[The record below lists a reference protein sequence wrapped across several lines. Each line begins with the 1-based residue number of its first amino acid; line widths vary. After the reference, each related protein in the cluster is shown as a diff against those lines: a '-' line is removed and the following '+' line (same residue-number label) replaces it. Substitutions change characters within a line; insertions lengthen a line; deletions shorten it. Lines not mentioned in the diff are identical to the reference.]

1 MSKLYLGIDVGSV
14 SANTVILNDQGKVLE
29 EHYTRIKGQP
39 LKTVQKIL
47 EEILTRIPPERFHSI
62 SFTGT
67 GGKLLSEIL
76 EGHFVNEII
85 AQAKAVQHFYP
96 EIRTIID
103 IGGED
108 SKLIFVEEEN
118 GHYKISD
125 FSMNTLCAAGTGS
138 FLDQQAS
145 RLGFTIEE
153 FGEIALKSE
162 NPPRI
167 AGRCSVFAKS
177 DMIHLQQIATPDYDI
192 VAGLCYALARNFKSN
207 IGKGKTFLK
216 PVSFQGGV
224 AANVGMR
231 KAFQDVLELSDGDL
245 IIPKHFASMGAIGA
259 VLVTQESKHPKKTGT
274 LNLTAVKEYLL
285 HHQEKEVPLQPL
297 CLSSNHLSPSPLP
310 SPIEGEG
317 GKSDSPIKGEG
328 EVRGSPLRGEGEVRG
343 SPMQGE
349 GVGNAYPIKGEWAV
363 SDSTSGGEVE
373 KSEKIEAYLGLDVGS
388 ISTNLVVIDKNK
400 RVLSKRYLMTAGRPI
415 EAVRTGLQE
424 IGAEIGDRVEIKGVG
439 TTGSGRYLTA
449 DFVGA
454 DLVRNEITAQATA
467 AVYIDPA
474 VDTIF
479 EIGGQ
484 DSKYISIDN
493 RVVVDFEMNK
503 VCAAG
508 TGSFLEE
515 QAEKLDISIKEEF
528 GKLALSAGE
537 PVRMGERC
545 TVFIESDLV
554 HHQQR
559 GAPKDNLVAGLSYSI
574 VQNYLNRVVGDRR
587 IGDRIFFQ
595 GGTAFNKG
603 VVAAFEKVLGK
614 EIIVPENHDVT
625 GAIGVAI
632 LSMEERTWDHSG
644 FKGFDLS
651 QRRYEQTSFECK
663 SCPNLCLIRKVSVE
677 GEKPLFYGSRCEKYD
692 VIKRTKGTNLP
703 DLFEEREK
711 MLFASYERE
720 EDLPAD
726 APEIGIPR
734 ILYLHEMMPFWKAF
748 FAELGYRVVL
758 SDPTNKELIR
768 KGVENVVAETCFPIK
783 VSHGHA
789 LNLLEKGVKRIFLP
803 SIVNLKSPHPE
814 IPISTACPYAQAFP
828 YAVHSSI
835 DFKKDDVQVL
845 QPIFHFRFGRDH
857 LEKELVEFGK
867 TLRRGSK
874 QVKRA
879 LGKAERF
886 QAKFYQ
892 SLLNRGKEIL
902 NQIDPDEKA
911 MVIIGRPYN
920 SCDPGVNLEMPK
932 KLKDLGVL
940 AIPMDFL
947 PLDSVKPT
955 KEIQEMYWRYGQ
967 KILSAGKI
975 INEDPRLYAVYITNF
990 GCGPDSFI
998 NHFYRDLSKGKPH
1011 LQLEI
1016 DEHSADAGAITRCEA
1031 FLDSLKNAKKTKPNG
1046 LEKEKPTTDRTKKIY
1061 IPYMY
1066 DAAYAV
1072 AAAFHAC
1079 GVEAEVIPESNEETL
1094 YWGRKLTSGKECYPC
1109 ILTTGDMV
1117 KTVKDPNFDHEKA
1130 AFFMPSGNGPCRFG
1144 QYHRFHRL
1152 VLDDLGFH
1160 HVPIYAPNQD
1170 ETLYNDLG
1178 IMGSQFSRLAW
1189 QGIVAVDLLMKK
1201 LLETRPYEKEKGRG
1215 NQIYAESLNR
1225 VCEAIR
1231 TGNDLREVLHRSLES
1246 FAKVEVESPGTKPLI
1261 GIVGEIYVRLNRFSN
1276 EEVVRKIEQFGGEA
1290 WMAPMTEWVLYVNT
1304 ISKKRSL
1311 QKKSFSNLLKVFLTD
1326 YYQKKDEHHL
1336 EKVFKHHLRNFGEPK
1351 TRAIF
1356 KRAKPYIDSSFEGE
1370 AILSIGKSIDFAKRG
1385 ASGIINIMPFTC
1397 MPGTIVSALLKRYQE
1412 EHNNIPILN
1421 MAYDGQEQTNTL
1433 TRLEAFMH
1441 QAREFQIRKSKKI

>member
-1 MSKLYLGIDVGSV
+1 MVQGMKKIFLGIDVGSV
-14 SANTVILNDQGKVLE
+14 SANTVILNDRGEVLE

-39 LKTVQKIL
+39 LKAVQRIL
-47 EEILTRIPPERFHSI
+47 EEILSRIPPEQFHSL

-67 GGKLLSEIL
+67 GGKLLSEL
-76 EGHFVNEII
+76 LQGRFVNEII
-85 AQAKAVQHFYP
+85 AQARAVQHFYP

-108 SKLIFVEEEN
+108 SKLIFIEEEN
-118 GHYKISD
+118 GHFKIGD

-145 RLGFTIEE
+145 RLGLTIEK
-153 FGEIALKSE
+153 FGELALKSE

-207 IGKGKTFLK
+207 IGKGKKFGR

-231 KAFQDVLELSDGDL
+231 KAFQDVLELSDGEL

-259 VLVTQESKHPKKTGT
+259 VLVTKESKEIKTIKR
-274 LNLTAVKEYLL
+274 LDLALL
-285 HHQEKEVPLQPL
+285 RDYIQHHQEKEIPLAPL
-297 CLSSNHLSPSPLP
+297 CLSSHHLVSPSPSPLP
-310 SPIEGEG
+310 TIPFEQAGITGEG
-317 GKSDSPIKGEG
+317 SAMIKMEG
-328 EVRGSPLRGEGEVRG
+328 SV
-343 SPMQGE
+343 
-349 GVGNAYPIKGEWAV
+349 
-363 SDSTSGGEVE
+363 
-373 KSEKIEAYLGLDVGS
+373 SEKIEAYLGLDVGS

-400 RVLSKRYLMTAGRPI
+400 RILSKRYLMTAGRPI
-415 EAVRTGLQE
+415 EAVRIGLQE
-424 IGAEIGDRVEIKGVG
+424 IGEEIGDRVEIKGVG

-467 AVYIDPA
+467 AVHIDPA
-474 VDTIF
+474 VDTVF

-484 DSKYISIDN
+484 DSKYISIDKG
-493 RVVVDFEMNK
+493 VVVDFEMNK

-528 GKLALSAGE
+528 GNLALSAGE

-603 VVAAFEKVLGK
+603 VVAAFENVLEK

-632 LSMEERTWDHSG
+632 LAMEERAWERSG

-651 QRRYEQTSFECK
+651 QRRYEQSSFECK
-663 SCPNLCLIRKVSVE
+663 GCPNLCLIRKVSVE

-692 VIKRTKGTNLP
+692 VIKRTKGSDLP
-703 DLFEEREK
+703 DLFEDREK

-734 ILYLHEMMPFWKAF
+734 ILFLHEMMPFWKAF
-748 FAELGYRVVL
+748 FAELGYRAVL
-758 SDPTNKELIR
+758 SDATNKELIR
-768 KGVENVVAETCFPIK
+768 KGVENVVAEICFPIK
-783 VSHGHA
+783 VSHGHV

-814 IPISTACPYAQAFP
+814 IPISAACPYAQAFP
-828 YAVHSSI
+828 YVVHSSI
-835 DFKKDDVQVL
+835 DFKKDHVEVL
-845 QPIFHFRFGRDH
+845 QPVFHFRFGRDH
-857 LEKELVEFGK
+857 LEKELVDFGK
-867 TLRRGSK
+867 SLHRGSK

-879 LGKAERF
+879 FGKAERF
-886 QAKFYQ
+886 QALFYQ
-892 SLLNRGKEIL
+892 SLLNRGREIL
-902 NQIDPDEKA
+902 DQVGPDKKV
-911 MVIIGRPYN
+911 MVIVGRPYN
-920 SCDPGVNLEMPK
+920 SCDPGVNLEIPK
-932 KLKDLGVL
+932 KLRELGVL

-955 KEIQEMYWRYGQ
+955 EEIQEMYWRYGQ

-998 NHFYRDLSKGKPH
+998 NHFYRDLSKGKPY

-1031 FLDSLKNAKKTKPNG
+1031 FLDSLKNVKLTTTVSQKRQK
-1046 LEKEKPTTDRTKKIY
+1046 LITDRTKKIY

-1066 DAAYAV
+1066 DGAFAV

-1079 GVEAEVIPESNEETL
+1079 GVEAEVFPESDEETL

-1117 KTVKDPNFDHEKA
+1117 KTVKAPNFDHKRA

-1152 VLDDLGFH
+1152 VLDDLGFQ
-1160 HVPIYAPNQD
+1160 HVPVYAPNQD

-1178 IMGSQFSRLAW
+1178 IMGSQFARLAW

-1201 LLETRPYEKEKGRG
+1201 LLETRPYEKEKGKADR
-1215 NQIYAESLNR
+1215 IYEGSLNR
-1225 VCEAIR
+1225 VCEAIQKG
-1231 TGNDLREVLHRSLES
+1231 TDLKEALHKSLEG
-1246 FAKVEVESPGTKPLI
+1246 FGRVEVDRPGTKPLI
-1261 GIVGEIYVRLNRFSN
+1261 GIVGEVYVRLNRFSN
-1276 EEVVRKIEQFGGEA
+1276 EDVIRKIEQFGGEA
-1290 WMAPMTEWVLYVNT
+1290 WMAPMTEWILYVNT

-1311 QKKSFSNLLKVFLTD
+1311 RRRSFSNLLKVYLTD
-1326 YYQKKDEHHL
+1326 HYQKKDEHHL
-1336 EKVFKHHLRNFGEPK
+1336 EKVFKGQLRNFGEPK
-1351 TRAIF
+1351 TRSILKKA
-1356 KRAKPYIDSSFEGE
+1356 RPYIDSTFEGE
-1370 AILSIGKSIDFAKRG
+1370 AVLSIGKSIDFAKRG
-1385 ASGIINIMPFTC
+1385 ASGIVNIMPFTC
-1397 MPGTIVSALLKRYQE
+1397 MPGTIVSALLKRYRE
-1412 EHNNIPILN
+1412 ENNNIPILN

-1441 QAREFQIRKSKKI
+1441 QAKGFRDRTRRER